1 MLRGLRSSESTV
13 NKVRVAIAALSLS
26 AAGFI
31 GLVMHEGYTESAV
44 IPIKGDRPTVG
55 FGSTFHEDG
64 SPVKMGDKVTPA
76 KAMRKSLAHI
86 GKDEL
91 KLKRCVT
98 GELSQAE
105 YDILINFAYW
115 RGSGGTCRSE
125 VVKNINKGDYVAS
138 CNAYLNLDSRKAA
151 GRDCKDPASKCR
163 GVWLRAQERH
173 KQCMEAQ

>member
-1 MLRGLRSSESTV
+1 MS
-13 NKVRVAIAALSLS
+13 KVRIAVTALTLS

-31 GLVMHEGYTESAV
+31 GIVTNEGYTDTSI

-64 SPVKMGDKVTPA
+64 SPVKMGDKTTPV
-76 KAMRKSLAHI
+76 KAMRKSIAHI

-91 KLKRCVT
+91 QLKRCVT
-98 GELSQAE
+98 GDLHQEE
-105 YDILINFAYW
+105 WDILVDFGYW

-125 VVKNINKGDYVAS
+125 VVKNINAGNYVAA
-138 CNAYLNLDSRKAA
+138 CEAYLNLDSRRAA
-151 GRDCKDPASKCR
+151 GRDCSIRENNCR

-173 KQCMEAQ
+173 KKCMEAQ